1 MSRSWRNVAA
11 TLGSCVLITGLILVW
26 GCTSA
31 NRYKVLSTVF
41 EGVPKPG
48 EEVKPEPVIHPP
60 RRPPIRKPEPR
71 PVVARVTPEQIKKAL
86 FLVDWNELLKNLP
99 KDAVGA
105 VNWVKALEDGDISPK
120 PGLDPKAPEQPV
132 LPMDV
137 ELQPPAQPLFK
148 VVFPH
153 KQHTEWLACYNCHP
167 KIFQMQKGADPIT
180 MAKILTGEYC
190 GRCHS
195 KVAFDIP
202 TGCPRCHLAL
212 AGPK

>member
-1 MSRSWRNVAA
+1 MHRSWRNVAA
-11 TLGSCVLITGLILVW
+11 TLGLCVLLAGIVVAY
-26 GCTSA
+26 GCSSA
-31 NRYKVLSTVF
+31 NRYRVLSVLF
-41 EGVPKPG
+41 EGVPQPDQKVASQPFVRHPRRLPV
-48 EEVKPEPVIHPP
+48 VKP
-60 RRPPIRKPEPR
+60 KPNV
-71 PVVARVTPEQIKKAL
+71 VVAKIDPHQTEKTL
-86 FLVDWNELLKNLP
+86 FLRDWKAVLKKLP

-105 VNWVKALEDGDISPK
+105 VNWVKALEDKDISPK
-120 PGLDPKAPEQPV
+120 AGLDPKAPEQPV
-132 LPMDV
+132 LPLNV
-137 ELQPPAQPLFK
+137 ELQPPAMPLFK

-167 KIFQMQKGADPIT
+167 KIFQMRKGADPIT

-195 KVAFDIP
+195 KVAFAIP

>member
-1 MSRSWRNVAA
+1 MGRPWRNVA
-11 TLGSCVLITGLILVW
+11 TTFGLCVLLTAMGVGY
-26 GCTSA
+26 GCSSA
-31 NRYKVLSTVF
+31 NGNRVLSIIF

-48 EEVKPEPVIHPP
+48 QEITPEPVVHHP
-60 RRPPIRKPEPR
+60 RRPPGYTPR
-71 PVVARVTPEQIKKAL
+71 PKPVLVKIDPNQREKSL
-86 FLVDWNELLKNLP
+86 FLRDWNGLLKKLP
-99 KDAVGA
+99 KDALGA
-105 VNWVKALEDGDISPK
+105 VNWVKALEDGVISPK
-120 PGLDPKAPEQPV
+120 PGLGPKITEQPV
-132 LPMDV
+132 LPMDI

-167 KIFQMQKGADPIT
+167 KIFQMRKGADPIT

-212 AGPK
+212 AGPQ